1 MVLER
6 PEPGF
11 LGSLLMNSLFELS
24 SRFLQKIVL
33 AFRADIEIR
42 DADCLVTG
50 FQPADDFHVGLGHS
64 EDLFSS

>member
-11 LGSLLMNSLFELS
+11 LGSLQMNSLFELS
-24 SRFLQKIVL
+24 SRFLQKLVL

-42 DADCLVTG
+42 DADGLVTG
-50 FQPADDFHVGLGHS
+50 FQPTDDFHVGLGHS
-64 EDLFSS
+64 EDLVSS